1 MQIVS
6 LQMGTIL
13 SLLITIFIAIVS
25 YLIKRHDRSDETDK
39 QILDKLS
46 EIKLIVTKTEFKL
59 EEMQKKLNEVIEKV
73 KNVA

>member
-25 YLIKRHDRSDETDK
+25 YLVKRHDRSDEADK

-59 EEMQKKLNEVIEKV
+59 EEMQKKLNEVVEKV
-73 KNVA
+73 KHVA